1 MCKIGLS
8 GVLKLLRIKAMLFP
22 TLAVKTLQLFKK
34 RVYLLNLAL
43 PINSDV
49 VFVLTLISYIS
60 SWYRTLKTNLRL
72 KDVNLREN
80 AGILPEVLYL
90 CVKFSKY

>member
-60 SWYRTLKTNLRL
+60 TSWYRTLKTNLRL

-80 AGILPEVLYL
+80 AGILPEVL
-90 CVKFSKY
+90 